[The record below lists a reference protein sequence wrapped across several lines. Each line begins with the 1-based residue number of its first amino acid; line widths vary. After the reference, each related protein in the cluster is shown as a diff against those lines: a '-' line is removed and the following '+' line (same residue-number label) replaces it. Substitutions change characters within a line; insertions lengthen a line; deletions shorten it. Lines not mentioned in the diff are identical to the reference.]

1 MKGICLLRIFIYH
14 LILQVGLLIGT
25 VDGASTDSEL
35 NKLCHNSLQMLGKLK
50 GNFFFFQVWV
60 KFCSCFHLRSFFFE
74 LYIWSTV
81 RIGKDYSELASKVG
95 RPRGY
100 NTWACKVTSSLAGHC
115 EITLNQ
121 VSSRFLNSSTHII
134 KRSLW
139 DVLAV
144 LLLPGLIQFWRP
156 LLLFQVPEF
165 FCKRRILLD
174 SIGAL
179 RGLRDAGQQRQL
191 LLWCRNCLALSPEI
205 LGNSGVKS
213 ADSQTLEGDTYHHIC
228 FRGKKLRG
236 LRQIEGVSQI
246 EYVYP
251 DLLVKN
257 VLKFLV
263 QIHLQKSKPFKSS
276 MQTRASLHK
285 KTFKIYISL
294 SRR

>member
-1 MKGICLLRIFIYH
+1 M
-14 LILQVGLLIGT
+14 
-25 VDGASTDSEL
+25 
-35 NKLCHNSLQMLGKLK
+35 
-50 GNFFFFQVWV
+50 
-60 KFCSCFHLRSFFFE
+60 
-74 LYIWSTV
+74 
-81 RIGKDYSELASKVG
+81 
-95 RPRGY
+95 
-100 NTWACKVTSSLAGHC
+100 
-115 EITLNQ
+115 
-121 VSSRFLNSSTHII
+121 
-134 KRSLW
+134 
-139 DVLAV
+139 

-191 LLWCRNCLALSPEI
+191 LLLCRNCLALSPEI

-228 FRGKKLRG
+228 FRGKKLRD
-236 LRQIEGVSQI
+236 LRQIGGVSQI

-251 DLLVKN
+251 DLLFKN

-294 SRR
+294 SRRQLAVTLHPQTEAFHISLKGLRLLFCCLCFQFQRERQVPLFHNLQRSWKNKAKVSY